1 MISIIFYQKMN
12 RSEIFNIMING
23 ESSFAEKKER
33 KVKVPFSS
41 KAVEML
47 VKYIYGI
54 ELEEYQSL
62 DIQSSV
68 STHNL
73 DIFLELIEIW
83 GIYGIENLDKAVTEK
98 IKQHVNKE
106 NVFHIFSFSHLHKTD
121 DLKKICTEKIISQF
135 SERAVLEQK
144 EIIDCPEMAVELW
157 KLFEDKKK
165 KCHENSETSSE
176 DNMASYYNFSIFYD
190 YLRQS
195 SIDLHSCAK
204 DEPQNCSPSRT
215 TSNV

>member
-1 MISIIFYQKMN
+1 MN

-106 NVFHIFSFSHLHKTD
+106 NVFNIFSFAQLHKAD
-121 DLKKICTEKIISQF
+121 DLKRSAQRKLLESFLRGPSWSRKPSLTFPKWVWNSGGSLRTGRTKVMKIIEQPHQKIIWQ
-135 SERAVLEQK
+135 VL
-144 EIIDCPEMAVELW
+144 
-157 KLFEDKKK
+157 KLIYCF
-165 KCHENSETSSE
+165 
-176 DNMASYYNFSIFYD
+176 D
-190 YLRQS
+190 YLKPKTY
-195 SIDLHSCAK
+195 LHRFTCLCK
-204 DEPQNCSPSRT
+204 RCSQK
-215 TSNV
+215 

>member
-1 MISIIFYQKMN
+1 
-12 RSEIFNIMING
+12 MING
-23 ESSFAEKKER
+23 ESSFAEKKKR

-41 KAVEML
+41 KAVEMM

-54 ELEEYQSL
+54 ELEEYQTL

-68 STHNL
+68 STNNL

-83 GIYGIENLDKAVTEK
+83 GIYGIENLDKAATEK

-106 NVFHIFSFSHLHKTD
+106 NVFHIFLFSHLHKTD

-135 SERAVLEQK
+135 SERDVLEQK

-176 DNMASYYNFSIFYD
+176 DNMASYYNFFC
-190 YLRQS
+190 L
-195 SIDLHSCAK
+195 L
-204 DEPQNCSPSRT
+204 
-215 TSNV
+215 